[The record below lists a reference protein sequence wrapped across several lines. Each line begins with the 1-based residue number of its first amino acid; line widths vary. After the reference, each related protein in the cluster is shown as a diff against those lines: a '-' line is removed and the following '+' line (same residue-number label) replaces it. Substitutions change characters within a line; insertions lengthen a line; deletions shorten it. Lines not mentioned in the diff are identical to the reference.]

1 MNPLFLIFI
10 GLPALEIFF
19 MIKIGA
25 KIGALNTISLVFLT
39 AIIGLYFARLEGIR
53 TLKSGIT
60 NLYRN
65 KIPIEEILSGASIA
79 IAAIL
84 LIVPGFLT
92 DAFGFFLL
100 IPFSRKILISFFIKK
115 DKFGKRNTDE
125 IVDGEIIE
133 NKDKKDEI

>member
-25 KIGALNTISLVFLT
+25 KIGALNTISLIFLT

-65 KIPIEEILSGASIA
+65 KIPIEEMISGASIA

-115 DKFGKRNTDE
+115 EKFGKRNTDE